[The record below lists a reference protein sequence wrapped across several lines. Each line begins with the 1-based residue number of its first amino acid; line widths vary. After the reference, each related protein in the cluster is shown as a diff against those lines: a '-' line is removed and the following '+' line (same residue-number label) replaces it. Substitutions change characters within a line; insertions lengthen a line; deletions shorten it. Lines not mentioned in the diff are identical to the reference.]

1 MVGQADDKHRHYTK
15 RKDASPL
22 TLPVALCYVALAAV
36 AGILAYRAT
45 WTAGASLAA
54 TAPFAWYHSLGP
66 TLVTVSK
73 AAFVGALAGLLVAA
87 ALRPEV
93 RADFARALR
102 GDFAPAALV
111 AFALL
116 ALASIAWSAGRADAV
131 RDSFKWLWYA
141 GAFCITSVA
150 VRSSTDAM
158 RVAAVLFV
166 ASAVVGFDGLWQ
178 SFTGAPDVFK
188 AADGT
193 LVPRIASTLE
203 GPNQFGAYLET
214 VIPVLLSVLLFAR
227 LHRIAFL
234 AGALLLGLLTSD
246 LLLSFSRGA
255 FWACAAGSLLVI
267 AAYIWARRNADVH
280 TLAALPKRGAVVAA
294 SVALFVLPVAGA
306 VLSPDA
312 LKHEFL
318 ATPTATASMSIRG
331 QLWTCA
337 ESLIASAPVFGVG
350 AGNFADRN
358 ASCALQLDAT
368 WHGSANNWY
377 LETAADL
384 GIAGL
389 ALLALF
395 LGAMLLRARGAD
407 LWSDPVAVG
416 AYGALLAIVLH
427 GFVDDVMPFPKAA
440 LSFFIVIAMI
450 PALRGRPGVAEL
462 RAAFPRP

>member
-1 MVGQADDKHRHYTK
+1 M
-15 RKDASPL
+15 PL
-22 TLPVALCYVALAAV
+22 TTPVALCYIALAIV
-36 AGILAYRAT
+36 AGVLAYRAT

-54 TAPFAWYHSLGP
+54 TAPFAWYHALGP

-73 AAFVGALAGLLVAA
+73 AAFVGSLAGLLIAA
-87 ALRPEV
+87 IVRPQV
-93 RADFARALR
+93 RAQFASALR
-102 GDFAPAALV
+102 GDIAPSALI
-111 AFALL
+111 AFAIL
-116 ALASIAWSAGRADAV
+116 AVASIAWSENRPDAI
-131 RDSFKWLWYA
+131 RDALKWWWYA
-141 GAFCITSVA
+141 GAFCITAVA
-150 VRSSTDAM
+150 VRSSADAM
-158 RVAAVLFV
+158 KVASVLFI
-166 ASAVVGFDGLWQ
+166 ASAVVGLDGLWQ

-227 LHRIAFL
+227 LHRIAFI

-255 FWACAAGSLLVI
+255 FWACAAGTVLVV
-267 AAYIWARRNADVH
+267 AAYIWTRRNADVH
-280 TLAALPKRGAVVAA
+280 VLAALPKRGAVVAA
-294 SVALFVLPVAGA
+294 SVALFVIPVAGA

-318 ATPTATASMSIRG
+318 ATPTATASMSVRG
-331 QLWTCA
+331 QLWSCA
-337 ESLIASAPVFGVG
+337 DSLIASAPIFGVG

-358 ASCALQLDAT
+358 ASCGLQLDAA

-384 GIAGL
+384 GFAGL
-389 ALLALF
+389 ALLAVF
-395 LGAMLLRARGAD
+395 LGGMLLRARGTE
-407 LWSDPVAVG
+407 LWSDPIAVG

-427 GFVDDVMPFPKAA
+427 GFVDDTMPFPKAA
-440 LSFFIVIAMI
+440 LTFFIVIAMI
-450 PALRGRPGVAEL
+450 PAMREKPDL
-462 RAAFPRP
+462 AALNPAYPRS

>member
-1 MVGQADDKHRHYTK
+1 LLFIGIAII
-15 RKDASPL
+15 
-22 TLPVALCYVALAAV
+22 
-36 AGILAYRAT
+36 AGVLAYRAT
-45 WTAGASLAA
+45 WTAAASLAA
-54 TAPFAWYHSLGP
+54 TAPFAWYQSLGP
-66 TLVTVSK
+66 TLITVSK
-73 AAFVGALAGLLVAA
+73 AAFVGAIVGLAVAA
-87 ALRPEV
+87 ALRPQV

-102 GDFAPAALV
+102 GDIAPLALI

-116 ALASIAWSAGRADAV
+116 ALASIGWSVGKADAV

-141 GAFCITSVA
+141 GAFCVTAVS
-150 VRSSTDAM
+150 VRSTADAM

-166 ASAVVGFDGLWQ
+166 SSAVVGLDGLWQ

-188 AADGT
+188 AADGS

-227 LHRIAFL
+227 LHRIAFI
-234 AGALLLGLLTSD
+234 AGSLLLGLLTSD
-246 LLLSFSRGA
+246 LLLTFSRGA
-255 FWACAAGSLLVI
+255 FWACAAGAVLVV
-267 AAYIWARRNADVH
+267 AAYIWARRNADVQ
-280 TLAALPKRGAVVAA
+280 TLALLPKRGAVVAA
-294 SVALFVLPVAGA
+294 SVALFVIPVAGA

-318 ATPTATASMSIRG
+318 ATPTATASMSVRG

-337 ESLIASAPVFGVG
+337 ESLIATAPVFGVG

-358 ASCALQLDAT
+358 ANCALRLDAA

-384 GIAGL
+384 GVAGL
-389 ALLALF
+389 ALLAVF
-395 LGAMLLRARGAD
+395 LGAMLLRARGSET
-407 LWSDPVAVG
+407 WSDPVAVG

-440 LSFFIVIAMI
+440 LTFFIVIAMI
-450 PALRGRPGVAEL
+450 PALRSRPGTAEF
-462 RAAFPRP
+462 REAYPQA

>member
-1 MVGQADDKHRHYTK
+1 M
-15 RKDASPL
+15 PL
-22 TLPVALCYVALAAV
+22 TIPVALCFVALAVV
-36 AGILAYRAT
+36 AGVLAYRVT
-45 WTAGASLAA
+45 WTAGATLAA
-54 TAPFAWYHSLGP
+54 TAPFAWYHTLGP

-73 AAFVGALAGLLVAA
+73 AAFIGALAGLLIAA
-87 ALRPEV
+87 IVKPQV
-93 RADFARALR
+93 RAQFGRALR
-102 GDFAPAALV
+102 ADIAPAALI
-111 AFALL
+111 AFAML
-116 ALASIAWSAGRADAV
+116 ALASIAWAVNRPDAV
-131 RDSFKWLWYA
+131 RDAFKWWWYA
-141 GAFCITSVA
+141 GAFCITAVA
-150 VRSSTDAM
+150 VRSSADAM
-158 RVAAVLFV
+158 RVATVFFI
-166 ASAVVGFDGLWQ
+166 ASAVVGLDGLWQ

-203 GPNQFGAYLET
+203 GPNQLGAYLET

-227 LHRIAFL
+227 LHRIAFI

-255 FWACAAGSLLVI
+255 FWACAAGSMLVI
-267 AAYIWARRNADVH
+267 AAYIWTRRNADVH
-280 TLAALPKRGAVVAA
+280 VLAALPKRGAVVAV

-358 ASCALQLDAT
+358 ASCALQLDAA

-384 GIAGL
+384 GFAGL
-389 ALLALF
+389 ALLAMF
-395 LGAMLLRARGAD
+395 LGAMLLRARGTE

-416 AYGALLAIVLH
+416 AYGALLAILLH
-427 GFVDDVMPFPKAA
+427 GFVDDIMPFPKAA
-440 LSFFIVIAMI
+440 LPFFIAIAMI
-450 PALRGRPGVAEL
+450 PALRVGRGEAEL
-462 RAAFPRP
+462 NTAYPQP